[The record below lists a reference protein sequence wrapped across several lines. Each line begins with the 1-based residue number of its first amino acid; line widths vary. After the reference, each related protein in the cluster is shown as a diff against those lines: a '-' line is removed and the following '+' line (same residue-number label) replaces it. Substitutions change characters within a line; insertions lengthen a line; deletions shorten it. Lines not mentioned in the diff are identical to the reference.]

1 MAKTSMAPSSYKRSV
16 FSLLNLPYSLS
27 MESNKVLSH
36 QDNIYP
42 LTAFDNLYER
52 YGVVMG
58 WLVEGSVDPSQLGYS
73 LDKVMDKWPLLGGRL
88 ERTEVRLCTMH
99 VQCSA
104 NKMRLSVNIISV
116 SLLRLAMS
124 ATGSPLKNRSGQFL
138 TTSPFQWL

>member
-1 MAKTSMAPSSYKRSV
+1 
-16 FSLLNLPYSLS
+16 

-58 WLVEGSVDPSQLGYS
+58 WLVEGSVDPNQLGYS

-88 ERTEVRLCTMH
+88 ERIEVRLCTMH
-99 VQCSA
+99 VRCSA
-104 NKMRLSVNIISV
+104 NKMRLSVNIISG

-124 ATGSPLKNRSGQFL
+124 ATGSPLKNRSG
-138 TTSPFQWL
+138 